1 MFFHRDLF
9 ERVSKNL
16 SERLIKNENFI
27 KVLILD
33 LKVLLQRIVDFFIKL
48 NKKQKI
54 ALIAAG
60 VLITALLVF
69 LLLYPFKEK
78 DYAQGGYGVL
88 FERLDSSDNALIL
101 QHLQQNQIPYKIL
114 KDDTILIPKDKVYEE
129 RITLASQGIPKTS
142 KVGFEIFDTKDFG
155 ATDFDQNIKLI
166 RAIEGELSRT
176 IESLNPILKANV
188 HIAIPKDSV
197 FVAKEV
203 PPSASVMLK
212 LKPDMKL
219 SPTQILGIKNLIA
232 AAVPKLTTEN
242 VKIVNE
248 NGESIGEGDI
258 LENSKELALEQLR
271 YKQNFENILENKIV
285 NILAP
290 IVGGKN
296 KVVARVNAEF
306 DFSQKKSTKET
317 FDPNNVV
324 RSEQNLE
331 EKKEG
336 APKKQV
342 GGVPGVVSNIGPV
355 QGLKDNKEPE
365 KYEKSQNTTNY
376 EVGKTISEIKG
387 EFGTL
392 VRLNAAVVVDGK
404 YKIALKDG
412 ANTLEYEPLSD
423 ESLKKINAL
432 VKQAIGYNQNRGD
445 DVAVSNFE
453 FNPMAPMLDNATL
466 SEKIMHKTQ
475 KVLGSFTPLIK
486 YILVFIVLFIFY
498 KKVIVPFSER
508 MLEVVPDEDKEVK
521 SMFEEMDEE
530 EDELNKLGD
539 LRKKVEDQLGLNAT
553 FSEEEVRYEIVLE
566 KIRGTLKERPD
577 EIAMLFK
584 LLIKDEISS
593 DSAKG

>member
-1 MFFHRDLF
+1 M
-9 ERVSKNL
+9 
-16 SERLIKNENFI
+16 
-27 KVLILD
+27 D

-54 ALIAAG
+54 ALIAAV

-475 KVLGSFTPLIK
+475 KVLGLFTPLIK

>member
-1 MFFHRDLF
+1 M
-9 ERVSKNL
+9 
-16 SERLIKNENFI
+16 
-27 KVLILD
+27 D

-331 EKKEG
+331 EKKEA

>member
-1 MFFHRDLF
+1 M
-9 ERVSKNL
+9 
-16 SERLIKNENFI
+16 
-27 KVLILD
+27 D

-101 QHLQQNQIPYKIL
+101 QHLQQNQIPYKVSR
-114 KDDTILIPKDKVYEE
+114 DDTILIPKDKVYEE

-336 APKKQV
+336 ASKKQV

>member
-1 MFFHRDLF
+1 M
-9 ERVSKNL
+9 
-16 SERLIKNENFI
+16 
-27 KVLILD
+27 D

-101 QHLQQNQIPYKIL
+101 QHLQQNQIPYKVL
-114 KDDTILIPKDKVYEE
+114 KDDTILVPKDKVYEE

-232 AAVPKLTTEN
+232 AAVPKLTIEN

-404 YKIALKDG
+404 YKIALEDG
-412 ANTLEYEPLSD
+412 ANALEYEPLSD

-453 FNPMAPMLDNATL
+453 FNPMAPMIDNATL

-475 KVLGSFTPLIK
+475 KILGSFTPLIK

-553 FSEEEVRYEIVLE
+553 FSEEEVRYEIILE

-577 EIAMLFK
+577 EIATLFK

>member
-1 MFFHRDLF
+1 M
-9 ERVSKNL
+9 
-16 SERLIKNENFI
+16 
-27 KVLILD
+27 D

-101 QHLQQNQIPYKIL
+101 QHLQQNQIPYKLL

-212 LKPDMKL
+212 IKPDMKL

-258 LENSKELALEQLR
+258 LENSKELALEQLH

-412 ANTLEYEPLSD
+412 VNTLEYEPLSD
-423 ESLKKINAL
+423 ESLQKINAL

-553 FSEEEVRYEIVLE
+553 FSEEEVRYEIILE
-566 KIRGTLKERPD
+566 KIRGTLKERPN

>member
-1 MFFHRDLF
+1 M
-9 ERVSKNL
+9 
-16 SERLIKNENFI
+16 
-27 KVLILD
+27 D

-54 ALIAAG
+54 TLIAAG

-101 QHLQQNQIPYKIL
+101 QHLQQNQIPYKVSR
-114 KDDTILIPKDKVYEE
+114 DDTILIPKDKVYEE

>member
-1 MFFHRDLF
+1 M
-9 ERVSKNL
+9 
-16 SERLIKNENFI
+16 
-27 KVLILD
+27 D

-508 MLEVVPDEDKEVK
+508 MLEVVPDGDKEVK

>member
-1 MFFHRDLF
+1 M
-9 ERVSKNL
+9 
-16 SERLIKNENFI
+16 
-27 KVLILD
+27 D

-78 DYAQGGYGVL
+78 DYTQGGYGVL

-176 IESLNPILKANV
+176 IESLNPILKSNV

-392 VRLNAAVVVDGK
+392 VRLNAAVVVDGR

-453 FNPMAPMLDNATL
+453 FNPMAPMIDNATL

-475 KVLGSFTPLIK
+475 KILGSFTPLIK

-539 LRKKVEDQLGLNAT
+539 LRKKVEDQLGLNAS
-553 FSEEEVRYEIVLE
+553 FSEEEVRYEIILE

-577 EIAMLFK
+577 EIATLFK

>member
-1 MFFHRDLF
+1 M
-9 ERVSKNL
+9 
-16 SERLIKNENFI
+16 
-27 KVLILD
+27 D

-166 RAIEGELSRT
+166 RAIERELSRT

>member
-1 MFFHRDLF
+1 M
-9 ERVSKNL
+9 
-16 SERLIKNENFI
+16 
-27 KVLILD
+27 D

-78 DYAQGGYGVL
+78 DYVQGGYGVL

-336 APKKQV
+336 ASKKQV

-593 DSAKG
+593 DSTKG

>member
-1 MFFHRDLF
+1 M
-9 ERVSKNL
+9 
-16 SERLIKNENFI
+16 
-27 KVLILD
+27 D

-355 QGLKDNKEPE
+355 QGLKDNKESE

-593 DSAKG
+593 DSVKG

>member
-1 MFFHRDLF
+1 M
-9 ERVSKNL
+9 
-16 SERLIKNENFI
+16 
-27 KVLILD
+27 D

-336 APKKQV
+336 ASKKQV

-404 YKIALKDG
+404 YKIVLKDG

-453 FNPMAPMLDNATL
+453 FNPTAPMLDNATL

-539 LRKKVEDQLGLNAT
+539 LRKKVEDQLGLNTT

-593 DSAKG
+593 DSTKG

>member
-1 MFFHRDLF
+1 M
-9 ERVSKNL
+9 
-16 SERLIKNENFI
+16 
-27 KVLILD
+27 D

-54 ALIAAG
+54 SLIAAG

-453 FNPMAPMLDNATL
+453 FNPTAPMLDNATL

>member
-1 MFFHRDLF
+1 M
-9 ERVSKNL
+9 
-16 SERLIKNENFI
+16 
-27 KVLILD
+27 D

-232 AAVPKLTTEN
+232 AAVPKLMTEN

-336 APKKQV
+336 ASKKQV

>member
-1 MFFHRDLF
+1 M
-9 ERVSKNL
+9 
-16 SERLIKNENFI
+16 
-27 KVLILD
+27 D

-475 KVLGSFTPLIK
+475 KILGSFTPLIK
-486 YILVFIVLFIFY
+486 YILVFVVLFIFY

>member
-1 MFFHRDLF
+1 M
-9 ERVSKNL
+9 
-16 SERLIKNENFI
+16 
-27 KVLILD
+27 D

-232 AAVPKLTTEN
+232 AAVPKLTIEN

-336 APKKQV
+336 ASKKQV

-392 VRLNAAVVVDGK
+392 VRLNAAVVVDGR

-412 ANTLEYEPLSD
+412 ANALEYEPLSD

-453 FNPMAPMLDNATL
+453 FNPMAPMVDNATL

-475 KVLGSFTPLIK
+475 KILGSFTPLIK

-553 FSEEEVRYEIVLE
+553 FSEEEVRYEIILE

>member
-1 MFFHRDLF
+1 M
-9 ERVSKNL
+9 
-16 SERLIKNENFI
+16 
-27 KVLILD
+27 D

-508 MLEVVPDEDKEVK
+508 MLEVVPDEDEEVK

>member
-1 MFFHRDLF
+1 M
-9 ERVSKNL
+9 
-16 SERLIKNENFI
+16 
-27 KVLILD
+27 D
-33 LKVLLQRIVDFFIKL
+33 LKVLLQRIVDFSIKL

-453 FNPMAPMLDNATL
+453 FNPTAPMLDNATL

-521 SMFEEMDEE
+521 SMFEEMDKE

>member
-1 MFFHRDLF
+1 M
-9 ERVSKNL
+9 
-16 SERLIKNENFI
+16 
-27 KVLILD
+27 D

-203 PPSASVMLK
+203 PPSASAMLK

-453 FNPMAPMLDNATL
+453 FNPTAPMLDNATL

-553 FSEEEVRYEIVLE
+553 FSEEEVRYEIILE
-566 KIRGTLKERPD
+566 KIRGILKERPD
-577 EIAMLFK
+577 EIATLFK

>member
-1 MFFHRDLF
+1 M
-9 ERVSKNL
+9 
-16 SERLIKNENFI
+16 
-27 KVLILD
+27 D

-336 APKKQV
+336 TSKKQV

-404 YKIALKDG
+404 YKIVLKDG

>member
-1 MFFHRDLF
+1 M
-9 ERVSKNL
+9 
-16 SERLIKNENFI
+16 
-27 KVLILD
+27 D

-453 FNPMAPMLDNATL
+453 FNPTAPMLDNATL

-553 FSEEEVRYEIVLE
+553 FSEEEVRYEIVLD

-593 DSAKG
+593 DSTKG

>member
-1 MFFHRDLF
+1 M
-9 ERVSKNL
+9 
-16 SERLIKNENFI
+16 
-27 KVLILD
+27 D
-33 LKVLLQRIVDFFIKL
+33 LKVLLQWIVDFFIKL

-404 YKIALKDG
+404 YKIVLKDG

>member
-1 MFFHRDLF
+1 M
-9 ERVSKNL
+9 
-16 SERLIKNENFI
+16 
-27 KVLILD
+27 D

-78 DYAQGGYGVL
+78 DYTQGGYGVL

-114 KDDTILIPKDKVYEE
+114 KDDTILVPKDKVYEE

-475 KVLGSFTPLIK
+475 KILGSFTPLIK

-508 MLEVVPDEDKEVK
+508 MLEVVPDEDKEVR

-530 EDELNKLGD
+530 EDEMNKLGD

>member
-1 MFFHRDLF
+1 M
-9 ERVSKNL
+9 
-16 SERLIKNENFI
+16 
-27 KVLILD
+27 D

-78 DYAQGGYGVL
+78 DYAQGDYGVL

-336 APKKQV
+336 TPKKQV

-475 KVLGSFTPLIK
+475 KILGSFTPLIK

>member
-1 MFFHRDLF
+1 M
-9 ERVSKNL
+9 
-16 SERLIKNENFI
+16 
-27 KVLILD
+27 D

-453 FNPMAPMLDNATL
+453 FNPTAPMIDNATL

-475 KVLGSFTPLIK
+475 KILGSFTPLIK

-553 FSEEEVRYEIVLE
+553 FSEEEIRYEIVLE

>member
-1 MFFHRDLF
+1 M
-9 ERVSKNL
+9 
-16 SERLIKNENFI
+16 
-27 KVLILD
+27 D

-355 QGLKDNKEPE
+355 QGLKDNKESE

-453 FNPMAPMLDNATL
+453 FNPTAPMIDNATL

-475 KVLGSFTPLIK
+475 KILGSFTPLIK

-593 DSAKG
+593 DSTKG

>member
-1 MFFHRDLF
+1 M
-9 ERVSKNL
+9 
-16 SERLIKNENFI
+16 
-27 KVLILD
+27 D

-60 VLITALLVF
+60 VLITALLAF

-78 DYAQGGYGVL
+78 DYTQGGYGVL

>member
-1 MFFHRDLF
+1 M
-9 ERVSKNL
+9 
-16 SERLIKNENFI
+16 
-27 KVLILD
+27 D

-54 ALIAAG
+54 SLIAAG

-212 LKPDMKL
+212 IKPDMKL

>member
-1 MFFHRDLF
+1 M
-9 ERVSKNL
+9 
-16 SERLIKNENFI
+16 
-27 KVLILD
+27 D

-475 KVLGSFTPLIK
+475 KILGSFTPLIK
-486 YILVFIVLFIFY
+486 YVLVFIVLFIFY

-553 FSEEEVRYEIVLE
+553 FSEEEVRYEIILE

>member
-1 MFFHRDLF
+1 M
-9 ERVSKNL
+9 
-16 SERLIKNENFI
+16 
-27 KVLILD
+27 D

-114 KDDTILIPKDKVYEE
+114 KDDTILVPKDKVYEE

-232 AAVPKLTTEN
+232 AAVPKLTIEN

-404 YKIALKDG
+404 YKIVLKDG
-412 ANTLEYEPLSD
+412 ANALEYEPLSD

-453 FNPMAPMLDNATL
+453 FNPMAPMIDNATL

-475 KVLGSFTPLIK
+475 KILGSFTPLIK

-539 LRKKVEDQLGLNAT
+539 LRKKVEDQLGLNAS
-553 FSEEEVRYEIVLE
+553 FSEEEVRYEIILE

-577 EIAMLFK
+577 EIATLFK

>member
-1 MFFHRDLF
+1 M
-9 ERVSKNL
+9 
-16 SERLIKNENFI
+16 
-27 KVLILD
+27 D

-336 APKKQV
+336 ASKKQV

-412 ANTLEYEPLSD
+412 ANALEYEPLSD

-453 FNPMAPMLDNATL
+453 FNPMAPMIDNATL

-475 KVLGSFTPLIK
+475 KILGSFTPLIK
-486 YILVFIVLFIFY
+486 YVLVFIVLFIFY

-553 FSEEEVRYEIVLE
+553 FSEEEVRYEIILE

-577 EIAMLFK
+577 EIATLFK

>member
-1 MFFHRDLF
+1 M
-9 ERVSKNL
+9 
-16 SERLIKNENFI
+16 
-27 KVLILD
+27 D

-336 APKKQV
+336 TPKKQV

-412 ANTLEYEPLSD
+412 ANALEYEPLSD

-475 KVLGSFTPLIK
+475 KILGSFTPLIK

>member
-1 MFFHRDLF
+1 M
-9 ERVSKNL
+9 
-16 SERLIKNENFI
+16 
-27 KVLILD
+27 D

-336 APKKQV
+336 ASKKQV

-423 ESLKKINAL
+423 ESLQKINAL

-593 DSAKG
+593 DSTKG

>member
-1 MFFHRDLF
+1 M
-9 ERVSKNL
+9 
-16 SERLIKNENFI
+16 
-27 KVLILD
+27 D

-188 HIAIPKDSV
+188 YIAIPKDSV

-453 FNPMAPMLDNATL
+453 FNPTAPMLDNATL

-593 DSAKG
+593 DSTKG

>member
-1 MFFHRDLF
+1 M
-9 ERVSKNL
+9 
-16 SERLIKNENFI
+16 
-27 KVLILD
+27 D

-392 VRLNAAVVVDGK
+392 MRLNAAVVVDGK

>member
-1 MFFHRDLF
+1 M
-9 ERVSKNL
+9 
-16 SERLIKNENFI
+16 
-27 KVLILD
+27 D

-412 ANTLEYEPLSD
+412 ANILEYEPLSD

-475 KVLGSFTPLIK
+475 KILGSFTPLIK

>member
-1 MFFHRDLF
+1 M
-9 ERVSKNL
+9 
-16 SERLIKNENFI
+16 
-27 KVLILD
+27 D

-539 LRKKVEDQLGLNAT
+539 LRKKVEDQLGLNTT

>member
-1 MFFHRDLF
+1 M
-9 ERVSKNL
+9 
-16 SERLIKNENFI
+16 
-27 KVLILD
+27 LD

-423 ESLKKINAL
+423 ESLQKINAL

-566 KIRGTLKERPD
+566 KIRETLKERPD

-584 LLIKDEISS
+584 LLIKDEISP

>member
-1 MFFHRDLF
+1 M
-9 ERVSKNL
+9 
-16 SERLIKNENFI
+16 
-27 KVLILD
+27 D
-33 LKVLLQRIVDFFIKL
+33 LKILLQRIVDFFIKL

-212 LKPDMKL
+212 IKPDMKL

>member
-1 MFFHRDLF
+1 M
-9 ERVSKNL
+9 
-16 SERLIKNENFI
+16 
-27 KVLILD
+27 D

-101 QHLQQNQIPYKIL
+101 QHLQQNQIPYKVL

-232 AAVPKLTTEN
+232 AAVPKLTIEN

-336 APKKQV
+336 TPKKQV

-412 ANTLEYEPLSD
+412 ANALEYEPLSD

-453 FNPMAPMLDNATL
+453 FNPMAPMIDNATL

-475 KVLGSFTPLIK
+475 KILGSFTPLIK

-553 FSEEEVRYEIVLE
+553 FSEEEVRYEIILE